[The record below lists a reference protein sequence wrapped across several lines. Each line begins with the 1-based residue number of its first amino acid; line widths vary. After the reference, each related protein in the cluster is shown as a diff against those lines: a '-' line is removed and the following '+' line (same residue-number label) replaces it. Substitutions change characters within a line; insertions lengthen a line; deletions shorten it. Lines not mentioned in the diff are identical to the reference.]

1 MKHASFLP
9 LSLSPLS
16 RQLVMAGMLTTA
28 LVSTDLIINI
38 SHADSVTQQQSFNIQ
53 AGSLESALNQFAV
66 QSGITVSFSPDVVA
80 GIQADRFQGTA
91 APSTLITQLLADTG
105 LQATLLAN
113 GSYSISKKSAPVA
126 VTPKQ
131 KQSVELDDMLITST
145 RSDTQLK
152 DSPQVV
158 TVINREQIEQQMEM
172 SSDTSQILS
181 NLLPSFSPSRQKLT
195 SGGETFRGRSPLF
208 LIDGVPQSNPLR
220 DGQRDGHTIDMS
232 MVERVEVIHGA
243 SAIHGLGAT
252 GGIINFITR
261 RPSQDTLKQSMNVQI
276 TTPTGE
282 FGDETSGYRSDYN
295 LSGSKNDFEYTLGL
309 SYERQ
314 GVFLDADGTEIG
326 VDNVQGDIMNSKS
339 YDLFTKLGY
348 WIDDDQHIE
357 ASLNRYQVKGGN
369 DYVSVDGDIEKGEP
383 TTSVRGTPVGEAPYN
398 RVLTTSLKYQNYD
411 LAGMEFT
418 AQAYR
423 QEFEALFG
431 ALASSSFYDPTLAPD
446 RIDQTETESVK
457 KGAKFTLVKDGLFD
471 DKLKVTTGLDL
482 LRDNTSQ
489 NLALTGRRYAP
500 EIIHKNYAPF
510 LQLQF
515 KPIDKVVLNAG
526 VRYENTE
533 INVDTYKTVFAKGGG
548 VTVQGGNPDY
558 SETLFNGGIVVSP
571 LSWMSVFANYSEGF
585 GMPDV
590 GRVLRSVE
598 VSNASVESLLDLKPI
613 LTTNREVGLRFNW
626 ERVNLEVS
634 YYESDSD
641 LGARLSPNADKT
653 DYTINREK
661 QEINGAQANLGW
673 KVNDD
678 HKLNLAY
685 SYIRGRYD
693 SNDDGKVDSDIS
705 GQNIPPNRLIAS
717 WQAEWTPKL
726 SSFVQASYNFDRN
739 FDEEAG
745 DDEEQFKA
753 YGLIDATMAYKLST
767 GKIHA
772 GVTNLLN
779 KDYFSYSSQTSYGSD
794 TRNFKGRGRTLT
806 IGYSL
811 DF

>member
-1 MKHASFLP
+1 MKHTTFLP
-9 LSLSPLS
+9 LTLSPLS
-16 RQLVMAGMLTTA
+16 RQLVMAGMLTAA
-28 LVSTDLIINI
+28 LASTDLMLNI
-38 SHADSVTQQQSFNIQ
+38 SHADSVTQQQSFHIQ
-53 AGSLESALNQFAV
+53 AGTLESALNQFAV

-80 GIQADRFQGTA
+80 GIQSASYQGNSAPA
-91 APSTLITQLLADTG
+91 ALLTELLSGTG
-105 LQATLLAN
+105 LKATLLSN
-113 GSYSISKKSAPVA
+113 GSYSIVRKSAPVA
-126 VTPKQ
+126 VSPKQ

-158 TVINREQIEQQMEM
+158 TVINRAQIEQQLDMN
-172 SSDTSQILS
+172 SDSSQILS

-195 SGGETFRGRSPLF
+195 GGGETFRGRSPLF

-232 MVERVEVIHGA
+232 MIERIEVIHGA

-261 RPSQDTLKQSMNVQI
+261 RPSQDTLKQSLNVQM

-282 FGDETSGYRSDYN
+282 FGDETSGYRTDYN
-295 LSGSKNDFEYTLGL
+295 LSGSKDDFEYTLGL

-348 WIDDDQHIE
+348 WINDDQHIE
-357 ASLNRYQVKGGN
+357 ASLNRYQIKGGN
-369 DYVSVDGDIEKGEP
+369 DYISVDGDIDKGKP

-411 LAGMEFT
+411 LASMEFT

-431 ALASSSFYDPTLAPD
+431 ALKSSSFEDPVLVPD
-446 RIDQTETESVK
+446 MIDQTEVESVK

-510 LQLQF
+510 AQLQF
-515 KPIDKVVLNAG
+515 KPIDMVVLNAG
-526 VRYENTE
+526 VRYEHTE
-533 INVDTYKTVFAKGGG
+533 LNVDTYKTVFAKGGG
-548 VTVQGGNPDY
+548 VTVKGGNPDY

-571 LSWMSVFANYSEGF
+571 LSWLSVFANYSEGF

-613 LTTNREVGLRFNW
+613 LTTNKEVGLRFNW
-626 ERVNLEVS
+626 ETVDLEVS

-641 LGARLSPNADKT
+641 LGSRLSPNADKT

-661 QEINGAQANLGW
+661 QEINGAEANLGW
-673 KVNDD
+673 RVNDD

-685 SYIRGRYD
+685 SYIRGRFD
-693 SNDDGKVDSDIS
+693 SNGDGKVDSDLN

-726 SSFVQASYNFDRN
+726 TSFVQASYNFDRN

-745 DDEEQFKA
+745 KKEEQFKA

-794 TRNFKGRGRTLT
+794 ARNFKGRGRTLT
-806 IGYSL
+806 VGYSL

>member
-80 GIQADRFQGTA
+80 GIQADRFQGSA

-208 LIDGVPQSNPLR
+208 LIDGIPQSNPLR

-261 RPSQDTLKQSMNVQI
+261 RPSQDTLKQSMNVQM

-282 FGDETSGYRSDYN
+282 FGDETSGYRTDYN
-295 LSGSKNDFEYTLGL
+295 LSGSKNDFEYTLGM

-431 ALASSSFYDPTLAPD
+431 SLESSSFYDPTLAPD
-446 RIDQTETESVK
+446 SIDQTQIESVK
-457 KGAKFTLVKDGLFD
+457 KGAKFTLVKDGLLD
-471 DKLKVTTGLDL
+471 DKLKITTGFDL
-482 LRDNTSQ
+482 LEDSSSQ
-489 NLALTGRRYAP
+489 NLAMTNRSYVP
-500 EIIHKNYAPF
+500 EVVYKNYAPF
-510 LQLQF
+510 LQLQLQ
-515 KPIDKVVLNAG
+515 PIDAVVLHAG
-526 VRYENTE
+526 VRYEHSE
-533 INVDTYKTVFAKGGG
+533 LDVDDFTTVYNKGSTDVKGGS
-548 VTVQGGNPDY
+548 PDF

-571 LSWMSVFANYSEGF
+571 LSWLSVFANYSEGF

-590 GRVLRSVE
+590 GRVLRE
-598 VSNASVESLLDLKPI
+598 VNVAGATVDGLLDLEPI
-613 LTTNREVGLRFNW
+613 ITTNREVGIRLNW
-626 ERVNLEVS
+626 DSVDFEVS

-641 LGARLSPNADKT
+641 LGSRLSANADNT
-653 DYTINREK
+653 QYMVNREK
-661 QEINGAQANLGW
+661 QEINGAEANLGW
-673 KVNDD
+673 KVNDE

-693 SNDDGKVDSDIS
+693 SDDDGKVDTDLN

-726 SSFVQASYNFDRN
+726 TSFVQASYNFDRN

-772 GVTNLLN
+772 GITNLLN
-779 KDYFSYSSQTSYGSD
+779 KDCFSYSSQTSYGSD

>member
-1 MKHASFLP
+1 MKQSSFR
-9 LSLSPLS
+9 LSSLS
-16 RQLVMAGMLTTA
+16 RQLMMASMLSTAIISSDA
-28 LVSTDLIINI
+28 LVNI
-38 SHADSVTQQQSFNIQ
+38 SYADNVIQQRSFKIS
-53 AGSLESALNQFAV
+53 AGSLESALNQFSI
-66 QSGITVSFSPDVVA
+66 QSGVTVSFSPKTVS
-80 GIQADRFQGTA
+80 GIQVESYQGA
-91 APSTLITQLLADTG
+91 MAPSALLSQLLSGTD
-105 LQATLLAN
+105 LQANVLAN
-113 GSYSISKKSAPVA
+113 GSYSIVKQATPVA
-126 VTPKQ
+126 AKPTPKH
-131 KQSVELDDMLITST
+131 SVELDDMVISST
-145 RSDTQLK
+145 RSETRVK

-158 TVINREQIEQQMEM
+158 TVINRAQIEQQLEM

-195 SGGETFRGRSPLF
+195 GGGETFRGRSALF

-261 RPSQDTLKQSMNVQI
+261 RPTQDALKQSLNVQM

-282 FGDETSGYRSDYN
+282 FGDETMGYRTDYS
-295 LSGSKNDFEYTLGL
+295 LSGSKNDLEYALGL

-314 GVFLDADGTEIG
+314 GVFLDDDGTEIG

-348 WIDDDQHIE
+348 WINDDQHIE

-369 DYVSVDGDIEKGEP
+369 DYVSVDGDIEKGIP
-383 TTSVRGTPVGEAPYN
+383 TTSVRGTPEGDAPYN

-418 AQAYR
+418 AHAYR

-431 ALASSSFYDPTLAPD
+431 ALKSSSFEDPVLAPD
-446 RIDQTETESVK
+446 SIDQTEIESVK
-457 KGAKFTLVKDGLFD
+457 KGLKFTLVKDDLLD
-471 DKLKVTTGLDL
+471 DKLKITTGIDILEDSSL
-482 LRDNTSQ
+482 Q
-489 NLALTGRRYAP
+489 NLAMTNRNYVP
-500 EIIHKNYAPF
+500 EVTYKNYAPF
-510 LQLQF
+510 MQLQLQ
-515 KPIDKVVLNAG
+515 PIDAVVLHAG
-526 VRYENTE
+526 VRYEHSELDIDDFTTVYGKGR
-533 INVDTYKTVFAKGGG
+533 VDVK
-548 VTVQGGNPDY
+548 GGNPDF
-558 SETLFNGGIVVSP
+558 SETLFNGGVVISP

-590 GRVLRSVE
+590 GRVLRGVG
-598 VSNASVESLLDLKPI
+598 VAGLSVESLLDLEPI
-613 LTTNREVGLRFNW
+613 LTTNREVGIRFDW
-626 ERVNLEVS
+626 QSVDFELS

-641 LGARLSPNADKT
+641 LGSRLSANADKT
-653 DYTINREK
+653 EYFVNREK
-661 QEINGAQANLGW
+661 TEINGAEANLGW
-673 KVNDD
+673 QVNDF
-678 HKLNLAY
+678 HKMNLAY

-693 SNDDGKVDSDIS
+693 SNDDGKVDTDLN

-717 WQAEWTPKL
+717 WQAKWTPKL
-726 SSFVQASYNFDRN
+726 SSFVQASYNYDRN
-739 FDEEAG
+739 FDEAAG
-745 DDEEQFKA
+745 ANEEKFKA

-806 IGYSL
+806 VGYSL

>member
-1 MKHASFLP
+1 MKHTTFLP
-9 LSLSPLS
+9 LTLSPLS
-16 RQLVMAGMLTTA
+16 RQLIMAGMLTTA
-28 LVSTDLIINI
+28 MVSTDLTTNI
-38 SHADSVTQQQSFNIQ
+38 SHADSVTQQQTFHIQ
-53 AGSLESALNQFAV
+53 AGSLESALNQFSV

-80 GIQADRFQGTA
+80 GIQTSAHQGTK
-91 APSTLITQLLADTG
+91 APSTLLTELLADTG
-105 LQATLLAN
+105 LEATLLPN
-113 GSYSISKKSAPVA
+113 GSYSIVRKSAPVA

-131 KQSVELDDMLITST
+131 KESVELDDMLITST

-158 TVINREQIEQQMEM
+158 TVINRAQIEQQMEM

-261 RPSQDTLKQSMNVQI
+261 RPSQDSLKQSLNVQM

-282 FGDETSGYRSDYN
+282 FGDETSGYRTDYN

-348 WIDDDQHIE
+348 WINDDQHIE

-369 DYVSVDGDIEKGEP
+369 DYISVDGDIEKGIP
-383 TTSVRGTPVGEAPYN
+383 TTSVRGTPVGDAPYN

-423 QEFEALFG
+423 QEFEALYG
-431 ALASSSFYDPTLAPD
+431 ALASSSFEDPFLAPD
-446 RIDQTETESVK
+446 SIDQTQIESVK
-457 KGAKFTLVKDGLFD
+457 KGAKFTFVKDGLLED
-471 DKLKVTTGLDL
+471 RLKVTTGLDL
-482 LRDNTSQ
+482 IEDSSLQ
-489 NLALTGRRYAP
+489 NLAMTNRNYVP
-500 EIIHKNYAPF
+500 EVVYKNYAPF
-510 LQLQF
+510 LQLQLQ
-515 KPIDKVVLNAG
+515 PIDAVVLHAG
-526 VRYENTE
+526 VRYEHSE
-533 INVDTYKTVFAKGGG
+533 LDVDDFTTVYGKGS
-548 VTVQGGNPDY
+548 VDVKGGNPDF

-590 GRVLRSVE
+590 GRVLRGVSV
-598 VSNASVESLLDLKPI
+598 AGLSVDSLLDLEPI
-613 LTTNREVGLRFNW
+613 LTTNREIGLRFDW
-626 ERVNLEVS
+626 DTVDFEIS

-641 LGARLSPNADKT
+641 LGSRLSANADKT
-653 DYTINREK
+653 EYFVNREK
-661 QEINGAQANLGW
+661 TEINGAEANLGW

-693 SNDDGKVDSDIS
+693 SNDDGKVDTDLN

-739 FDEEAG
+739 FDEEPG
-745 DDEEQFKA
+745 KDEEQFKA

-794 TRNFKGRGRTLT
+794 ARNFKGRGRTLT
-806 IGYSL
+806 VGYSI

>member
-38 SHADSVTQQQSFNIQ
+38 SYADSVTQQQSFNIQ

-80 GIQADRFQGTA
+80 GIQTDRFQGA
-91 APSTLITQLLADTG
+91 VAPSTLITQLLADTG

-113 GSYSISKKSAPVA
+113 GSYSISKKPAPVA

-158 TVINREQIEQQMEM
+158 TVINRAQIEQQMEM

-261 RPSQDTLKQSMNVQI
+261 RPSQDTLKQSLNVQM

-348 WIDDDQHIE
+348 WINDDQHIE

-383 TTSVRGTPVGEAPYN
+383 TTSVRGTPVGDAPYN

-431 ALASSSFYDPTLAPD
+431 ALTSSSFYEPTLAPD
-446 RIDQTETESVK
+446 SIDQTQIESVK
-457 KGAKFTLVKDGLFD
+457 KGAKFTLVKDGLLD
-471 DKLKVTTGLDL
+471 DKLKVTTGFDL
-482 LRDNTSQ
+482 LEDSSSQ
-489 NLALTGRRYAP
+489 NLAMTNRSYVP
-500 EIIHKNYAPF
+500 EVVYKNYAPF
-510 LQLQF
+510 LQLQLQ
-515 KPIDKVVLNAG
+515 PIEAVVLHAG
-526 VRYENTE
+526 VRYEHSE
-533 INVDTYKTVFAKGGG
+533 LDVDDFTTVYGKGA
-548 VTVQGGNPDY
+548 VDVKGGNPDF
-558 SETLFNGGIVVSP
+558 SETLFNGGVVISP
-571 LSWMSVFANYSEGF
+571 LSWLSVFANYSEGF

-590 GRVLRSVE
+590 GRVLRE
-598 VSNASVESLLDLKPI
+598 VSVAGTSVDGLLDLEPI
-613 LTTNREVGLRFNW
+613 ITTNREVGIRLNW
-626 ERVNLEVS
+626 DSIDFEVS

-641 LGARLSPNADKT
+641 LGSRLSANADNT
-653 DYTINREK
+653 QYMVNREK
-661 QEINGAQANLGW
+661 QEINGAEANLGW
-673 KVNDD
+673 KVNDE

-693 SNDDGKVDSDIS
+693 SDGDGKVDTDLN

-726 SSFVQASYNFDRN
+726 TSFVQASYNFDRN

>member
-9 LSLSPLS
+9 LNLSPLS
-16 RQLVMAGMLTTA
+16 RQLVMAGMLATT

-38 SHADSVTQQQSFNIQ
+38 SHAESVTQQQSFTIQ
-53 AGSLESALNQFAV
+53 AGSLESALNQFSV
-66 QSGITVSFSPDVVA
+66 QSGITVSISPDVVA
-80 GIQADRFQGTA
+80 GIQTNRFQGTA
-91 APSTLITQLLADTG
+91 APSTLITQLLADSG

-126 VTPKQ
+126 ITPKQ

-208 LIDGVPQSNPLR
+208 LIDGIPQSNPLR

-261 RPSQDTLKQSMNVQI
+261 RPSQDTLKQSMNVQM

-295 LSGSKNDFEYTLGL
+295 LSGSKNDFEYALGL

-431 ALASSSFYDPTLAPD
+431 ALESSSFYDPTLAPD
-446 RIDQTETESVK
+446 SIDQTQIESVK
-457 KGAKFTLVKDGLFD
+457 KGAKFTLMKDGLLD
-471 DKLKVTTGLDL
+471 DKLKITTGFDL
-482 LRDNTSQ
+482 LEDSSSQ
-489 NLALTGRRYAP
+489 NLAMTNRSYVP
-500 EIIHKNYAPF
+500 EVVYKNYAPF
-510 LQLQF
+510 LQLQLQ
-515 KPIDKVVLNAG
+515 PIDEVVLHAG
-526 VRYENTE
+526 VRYEHSE
-533 INVDTYKTVFAKGGG
+533 LDVDDFTTVYNKGSTD
-548 VTVQGGNPDY
+548 VKGGNPDF
-558 SETLFNGGIVVSP
+558 SEAFFNGGIVVSP
-571 LSWMSVFANYSEGF
+571 LSWLSIFANYSEGF

-590 GRVLRSVE
+590 GRVLRE
-598 VSNASVESLLDLKPI
+598 VNVTGATVDGLLDLEPI
-613 LTTNREVGLRFNW
+613 ITTNREVGIRLNW
-626 ERVNLEVS
+626 DSVDFEVS

-641 LGARLSPNADKT
+641 LGSRLSANADNT
-653 DYTINREK
+653 QYMVNREK
-661 QEINGAQANLGW
+661 QEINGAEANLGW
-673 KVNDD
+673 KVNDA

-693 SNDDGKVDSDIS
+693 SDDDGKVDTDLN

-767 GKIHA
+767 GKLHA